1 MPTTSAYVSFLGAS
15 QPPGVVLVVA
25 RKTWISHGIRR
36 AKMLKKQVAGPYQ
49 FAILQP
55 AARFGDADRWP
66 CGIIFSS
73 AMRCTLRQPS
83 SPGVSASHW
92 DRVVQVVR

>member
-36 AKMLKKQVAGPYQ
+36 AKNVEEAGGGSIPIRDI
-49 FAILQP
+49 ATGGKI
-55 AARFGDADRWP
+55 R
-66 CGIIFSS
+66 
-73 AMRCTLRQPS
+73 
-83 SPGVSASHW
+83 
-92 DRVVQVVR
+92 